1 MSATPAAVPTSG
13 PPGNAMEALPLHRFA
28 HEAMTTRFEVIV
40 AGGSSRYAGEVAM
53 DLFREVDRYERLLSR
68 HDPGSDIAQINRL
81 QPGETARIS
90 LEVYN
95 CLRLAAHVAQE
106 TAGAFDATCGPLL
119 TCWAAARR
127 QGLEAPPA
135 ALLNEAL
142 ARVGMRQLR
151 LHATPPESPGPREFA
166 VTLAPDSRGVILDLG
181 AVGKGFALDGLR
193 EMLSDWR
200 VDNVLVHSGTSTAL
214 ALGPGPEPGGQGWV
228 VGAGGDWGKE
238 LGFSRLR
245 LHNAALSGS
254 GMAVKGRHI
263 LDPRRGRPVCAT
275 LGAWTLC
282 DSAAAADALSTAYMV
297 FSPAE
302 AAAFAQRHPD
312 VWAMVVQ
319 AESPDAPPVVRT
331 YGHAELLP

>member
-1 MSATPAAVPTSG
+1 MAD
-13 PPGNAMEALPLHRFA
+13 LPLHRFA

-40 AGGSSRYAGEVAM
+40 AGGSARYGGEVATE
-53 DLFREVDRYERLLSR
+53 LFREVDRYERLLSR
-68 HDPGSDIAQINRL
+68 HDPGSDVSQINRL
-81 QPGETARIS
+81 QPGETVRVS

-95 CLRLAAHVAQE
+95 CLRLAAYVAQE
-106 TAGAFDATCGPLL
+106 TAGAFEASCGPLL
-119 TCWAAARR
+119 ACWAEARR
-127 QGLEAPPA
+127 QGLEAPSP
-135 ALLNEAL
+135 ALLSAAL
-142 ARVGMRQLR
+142 ARVGIRQLR
-151 LHATPPESPGPREFA
+151 LHATPPGNGGPREFS
-166 VTLAPDSRGVILDLG
+166 VTLAADSTGVVIDLG

-193 EMLSDWR
+193 ETLNDWK

-214 ALGPGPEPGGQGWV
+214 ALGPGPEPEGKGWV
-228 VGAGGDWGKE
+228 VGAGGDWGKA

-263 LDPRRGRPVCAT
+263 LDPRRGRPVTAI

-282 DSAAAADALSTAYMV
+282 DSAAAADALSTAFMV

-302 AAAFAQRHPD
+302 ADAFVRRHAD

-319 AESPDAPPVVRT
+319 AEAADGPPVVRT
-331 YGHAELLP
+331 YGRAELLD

>member
-1 MSATPAAVPTSG
+1 MAD
-13 PPGNAMEALPLHRFA
+13 LPLHRFA

-40 AGGSSRYAGEVAM
+40 AGGSARYAGEVATEV
-53 DLFREVDRYERLLSR
+53 FREVDRYERLLSR

-81 QPGETARIS
+81 QPGETVRVS
-90 LEVYN
+90 LEVFN

-106 TAGAFDATCGPLL
+106 TDGAFDATCGPLL
-119 TCWAAARR
+119 TCWAEARR
-127 QGLEAPPA
+127 QALEAPAPR
-135 ALLNEAL
+135 LLSAAL
-142 ARVGMRQLR
+142 ARVGIRQLR
-151 LHATPPESPGPREFA
+151 LQATPTAAGGPREFT
-166 VTLAPDSRGVILDLG
+166 VTLAPDSAGVILDLG

-193 EMLSDWR
+193 ETLNDWK

-214 ALGPGPEPGGQGWV
+214 GLGPGPEPAGKGWV

-245 LHNAALSGS
+245 LRDAALSGS

-263 LDPRRGRPVCAT
+263 LDPRRGRPVTAI

-282 DSAAAADALSTAYMV
+282 DSAAAADALSTAFMV

-302 AAAFAQRHPD
+302 AEAFAGRHTD

-319 AESPDAPPVVRT
+319 AESADAPPVVRT